1 MIYYG
6 TEAGMDGADDPDDRM
21 PMVWD
26 DLEYAPRTVGPNG
39 PLPGSQQ
46 PVSFDRDLFD
56 YYRELMKVRK
66 ENEALRRGEFKVVA
80 TDDATQTIVFERRT
94 QDQTMLVAVNRSNE
108 QSEIKLPSNLWE
120 NSVELQPV
128 ISSSGEVA
136 EATQS
141 ENDIVLSIPPQSG
154 QIWQAE
160 MKR

>member
-26 DLEYAPRTVGPNG
+26 DLEYAPRTVGPYG
-39 PLPGSQQ
+39 PLSGAQQ
-46 PVSFDRDLFD
+46 PVSFDRDLFE
-56 YYRELMKVRK
+56 YYRELIKVRK

-80 TDDATQTIVFERRT
+80 THDATQTIVFERRT
-94 QDQTMLVAVNRSNE
+94 QDQTMLIAVNRGNAPA
-108 QSEIKLPSNLWE
+108 EIKLPSNFWTG
-120 NSVELQPV
+120 SVKLRPV

-136 EATQS
+136 EATRT
-141 ENDIVLSIPPQSG
+141 ENEIVLNVPPHSG

-160 MKR
+160 VKR